1 MLSREQL
8 KNYRELRKVSMRQLT
23 KYCDL
28 SLAMISYLESGQRQ
42 LTKKNHDELIK
53 GINAA
58 YQARKIK
65 QKTDK
70 TVKTDKEDKK
80 EVQDNTKEEA
90 TIKEDKQEIKTKE
103 KETKKTKELGKLKEA
118 REKLTRRSK
127 SENKQ

>member
-8 KNYRELRKVSMRQLT
+8 KNYRELRKVSMRQLA

-28 SLAMISYLESGQRQ
+28 SLAMISYLESGERQ

-58 YQARKIK
+58 YQAKKNK
-65 QKTDK
+65 QNTDK
-70 TVKTDKEDKK
+70 TAKAV
-80 EVQDNTKEEA
+80 KEEVVQESTEEKA
-90 TIKEDKQEIKTKE
+90 TIKEDKEEIKIKE
-103 KETKKTKELGKLKEA
+103 KETKKTKELGKIKEA
-118 REKLTRRSK
+118 KEKLSRRTK

>member
-1 MLSREQL
+1 MLSREQI
-8 KNYRELRKVSMRQLT
+8 KNYRELRHVSMRQLA

-42 LTKKNHDELIK
+42 LTKKNHDEMIK

-70 TVKTDKEDKK
+70 TVKTDKEDKE
-80 EVQDNTKEEA
+80 EVQESTEEKA
-90 TIKEDKQEIKTKE
+90 TIKEDKEEIKTKE
-103 KETKKTKELGKLKEA
+103 KETKKTKELGKIKEA
-118 REKLTRRSK
+118 KEKLSRRTK

>member
-8 KNYRELRKVSMRQLT
+8 KNYRELRHVSMRQLA

-28 SLAMISYLESGQRQ
+28 SLAMISYLESGERQ

-70 TVKTDKEDKK
+70 AVKEDKE
-80 EVQDNTKEEA
+80 EVQESTEEKA
-90 TIKEDKQEIKTKE
+90 TIKEDKEEIKTKE

>member
-8 KNYRELRKVSMRQLT
+8 KNYRELRKISMRQLA

-28 SLAMISYLESGQRQ
+28 SLAMISYLESGQRV

-70 TVKTDKEDKK
+70 TVKTDKEDK
-80 EVQDNTKEEA
+80 EVQDSTKEEA
-90 TIKEDKQEIKTKE
+90 AIKKDRKE
-103 KETKKTKELGKLKEA
+103 TVPKEEETKKSKELGKLKEA
-118 REKLTRRSK
+118 REKLTRRTK

>member
-8 KNYRELRKVSMRQLT
+8 KNYRELRKISMRQLT

-28 SLAMISYLESGQRQ
+28 SLAMISYLESGQRV

-70 TVKTDKEDKK
+70 TDEAVKEDKE
-80 EVQDNTKEEA
+80 EVQDSTKEEA
-90 TIKEDKQEIKTKE
+90 KIKEDKEETKTKKE
-103 KETKKTKELGKLKEA
+103 ETKKTKELGKIKEA
-118 REKLTRRSK
+118 KEKLSRRTK

>member
-28 SLAMISYLESGQRQ
+28 SLAMISYLESGQRV
-42 LTKKNHDELIK
+42 LTKKNHDEMIK

-70 TVKTDKEDKK
+70 TVKEDKEK
-80 EVQDNTKEEA
+80 VQDSTKEKAKIKEDRKETKTKEE
-90 TIKEDKQEIKTKE
+90 
-103 KETKKTKELGKLKEA
+103 ETKKSKELGKLKEA
-118 REKLTRRSK
+118 REKLTRRTK

>member
-58 YQARKIK
+58 YQAKKNK
-65 QKTDK
+65 QNTDK
-70 TVKTDKEDKK
+70 TAKTVKE
-80 EVQDNTKEEA
+80 EVQDSTKEEA
-90 TIKEDKQEIKTKE
+90 EIKEDKEETKTKKE
-103 KETKKTKELGKLKEA
+103 ETKKTKELGKIKEA
-118 REKLTRRSK
+118 REKLTRRTK

>member
-1 MLSREQL
+1 MLSREQI
-8 KNYRELRKVSMRQLT
+8 KNYRELRHVSMRQLA

-42 LTKKNHDELIK
+42 LTKKNHDEMIK

-70 TVKTDKEDKK
+70 TVKTDKEDK
-80 EVQDNTKEEA
+80 EVQDSTKEKA
-90 TIKEDKQEIKTKE
+90 TIKEDRKETKTKE
-103 KETKKTKELGKLKEA
+103 EETKKSKELGKIKEA
-118 REKLTRRSK
+118 KEKLSRRTK